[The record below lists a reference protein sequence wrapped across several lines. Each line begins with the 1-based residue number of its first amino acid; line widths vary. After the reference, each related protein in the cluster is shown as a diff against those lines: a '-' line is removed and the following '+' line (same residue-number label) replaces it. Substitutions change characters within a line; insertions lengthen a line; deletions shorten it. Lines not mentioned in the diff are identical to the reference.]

1 MPRARGTRI
10 AAVGA
15 TAVISAITGP
25 AITGV
30 VGAAPA
36 LADPPSGSCTD
47 SYTLYTFD
55 QLHAELP
62 RLEQSSFDY
71 IDKNADGLICFK
83 YYNNPDAHQHPGQ
96 AIDNKAGPHA

>member
-15 TAVISAITGP
+15 TVVIT

-30 VGAAPA
+30 VGAAPG

-47 SYTLYTFD
+47 SYTLYTFE
-55 QLHAELP
+55 QLQAELP

-83 YYNNPDAHQHPGQ
+83 YYNNPDAHPHPGQ
-96 AIDNKAGPHA
+96 AIDNKAGPHS